1 MLPCFPADQD
11 LWALLGACQNQD
23 ITRFKSLKPLNLR
36 LPPEMCIKEL
46 MSRHAE
52 IQQEECIV
60 MQLMYDVWGGCVVAA
75 LTESCGVLQ
84 PKGNML
90 LFQFTIL
97 FLVVSSFIF
106 DVLTKQ
112 ATGCPKTVCLFSS
125 TKFTSIASGSQRC
138 PNTLWHLSLCSAQVF
153 SFPAEDLDS
162 ISAACCW
169 TAGAQSTSLTFPL
182 LFSSYFWSQKPLL
195 VIIRLKKNECINRTD
210 TISLLFAVCGLH
222 INQLAYIHAV
232 Q

>member
-1 MLPCFPADQD
+1 
-11 LWALLGACQNQD
+11 
-23 ITRFKSLKPLNLR
+23 
-36 LPPEMCIKEL
+36 
-46 MSRHAE
+46 
-52 IQQEECIV
+52 
-60 MQLMYDVWGGCVVAA
+60 MQRYIRRNASSCSWCMIWGGCVVAA

-125 TKFTSIASGSQRC
+125 TKFTSIASASQRC

-153 SFPAEDLDS
+153 SFSAEDFLRQYFSRLLLNSRGSEHKSDFS
-162 ISAACCW
+162 FTLQQLFLESK
-169 TAGAQSTSLTFPL
+169 TSVGNHTF
-182 LFSSYFWSQKPLL
+182 
-195 VIIRLKKNECINRTD
+195 
-210 TISLLFAVCGLH
+210 
-222 INQLAYIHAV
+222 
-232 Q
+232 

>member
-36 LPPEMCIKEL
+36 LPPETCIKEL

-75 LTESCGVLQ
+75 Q

-125 TKFTSIASGSQRC
+125 TKFTSIASASQRC

-153 SFPAEDLDS
+153 SF
-162 ISAACCW
+162 SAGDFLRQYFSRLLLNCRGSEHKSDFSF
-169 TAGAQSTSLTFPL
+169 TRQQLFLESKTSVGINTF
-182 LFSSYFWSQKPLL
+182 
-195 VIIRLKKNECINRTD
+195 KKMN
-210 TISLLFAVCGLH
+210 A
-222 INQLAYIHAV
+222 
-232 Q
+232 

>member
-112 ATGCPKTVCLFSS
+112 AMVVQRQFVCLAQQSS
-125 TKFTSIASGSQRC
+125 PQ
-138 PNTLWHLSLCSAQVF
+138 LLQHLKDALILFDIYHFVLSRFSLC
-153 SFPAEDLDS
+153 
-162 ISAACCW
+162 
-169 TAGAQSTSLTFPL
+169 
-182 LFSSYFWSQKPLL
+182 
-195 VIIRLKKNECINRTD
+195 
-210 TISLLFAVCGLH
+210 
-222 INQLAYIHAV
+222 QLRIF
-232 Q
+232 